1 MKDCDECLQLEPKNV
16 KAMLRKCEALMAIE
30 QKNEAY
36 KIYSYILKVD
46 PGNAIARKALKN
58 ISIRYQIQP
67 LLKFNSQSKIIIF
80 LFRLEIEDV
89 NAQSDGIRLREVES
103 QENDGIDDNLYR
115 NLIIPPNTAPRSKF
129 SNVVINKW
137 K

>member
-30 QKNEAY
+30 QKNVAY
-36 KIYSYILKVD
+36 KLYSYILKVD
-46 PGNAIARKALKN
+46 PGNAIAKKALKN
-58 ISIRYQIQP
+58 ISIRYEIQQ
-67 LLKFNSQSKIIIF
+67 LIVHLIHKVKLSFF
-80 LFRLEIEDV
+80 FFRLEIQDV

-115 NLIIPPNTAPRSKF
+115 NLIIPQNNAPKNKCSK
-129 SNVVINKW
+129 VMVNK
-137 K
+137 